1 MNPLQLGLSLA
12 AVLALGLI
20 ARLLRLGESRIST
33 PAQARELAEQ
43 MLAGFEARAALVSRD
58 GSGALVAGN
67 GAFALLKRHGANV
80 AARRLIAPLRLREAV
95 EGVTVI
101 SGERRFGD
109 VTLLDV
115 VESDVRGL
123 EAQLTRV

>member
-12 AVLALGLI
+12 AVLALGLV